1 MRVTLQPTTWPAR
14 LRSRDGL
21 YALLIVLSLAFAL
34 LHAGPLNGS
43 PAALALTVLFQLYL
57 PGWLLA
63 RALGRHSAPHPI
75 SRFAWTL
82 AGGLGLTILLGGL
95 FRLLWLPVPAYLL
108 ALHIIMLALVFIPPR
123 PAPESPPWRLTR
135 RALPLYL
142 LVAAACLMNLYISSL
157 SWARFVG
164 YEDQAIFISL
174 SDWLAYNPGEFPN
187 GLPLR
192 ARQVGVFN
200 GDTRMDSDGWT
211 YSHAAWLWTSG
222 RAAAQ
227 LGWFDLNALFVWVA
241 PLAVFALAYELTRRE
256 QAAALSAGALTLV
269 ALMTLDNLVY
279 SPSYTALGRFTAL
292 QTNTLRQFALTIMLP
307 LALLVALTYLRDRRR
322 LDALPVALTGTALA
336 LLHPIVVTLYLM
348 AVGGTAALSWLAQ
361 PTRKHLRDLL
371 PLAAALLLV
380 LVVPFAQRY
389 ARYGLAPSP
398 DSRAPDISE
407 IEDEDVELAAS
418 SAFLIVRDAPLVGT
432 TYIRSPASLAYHPV
446 ITLAIL
452 LGLVAV
458 VRWRRSL
465 AARYVFVTTALLLVI
480 SFVPGVTAA
489 VNAFMATVGLLLT
502 IFLLPVP
509 IILGV
514 SLDAALH
521 ALERA
526 LPVMRRGLP
535 LAVSVV
541 MMAWAGALWFE
552 PFPIPASARDQQA
565 AYYQTQAQRHT
576 IPAHHRL
583 IAALKAVLPRTSVL
597 TVPVDVANLVIED
610 ISGTLMTGGRRNRN
624 IAYAG
629 DRRFLTESTPPAPWL
644 DEADLAFLAEFG
656 LTHLVLE
663 ADDTRLPQ
671 LLLQPERFEPL
682 GAAAGYVMFAVRPGI
697 EADELDALFGRM
709 NARYGELTAPRWQ
722 KEGFFLARP
731 GDAAWAEL
739 AADWERRLAEQPD
752 DRTRLGLAFS
762 YLMLGDDAKALP
774 LWAALH
780 DDYPAVA
787 LYADALAF
795 SLRESGSPEAGADVL
810 RGQLTSSDEAAR
822 VLAARS
828 LLTGAFVYLLDEPGL
843 EAAIGVTEAA
853 PDTWEQLA
861 VFDQPDAQR
870 RRAALMMLA
879 GRWTTAENWLAGI
892 PEVRRAPQDVVA
904 AAALALAQGQVEA
917 ALAILEPATDPDWVA
932 AKLRLHPD
940 RWSDNLAAQSYYLLQ
955 GERARRDGRLNDAE
969 AAYRQAIAWG
979 ADEAGKAFLEG
990 AADNTAVPQ
999 PVSLLAMADA
1009 RALYVMQPEVRYG
1022 ADETGLTV
1030 IATFGSPQP
1039 RLAYPVRSWLAQVI
1053 SPDGQ
1058 TVYAEVEVPASFVDG
1073 AMNRAPLDLRLDL
1086 ADVPPLT
1093 PALAYLQARYDAAIT
1108 SAPVTADVVL
1118 NRPESAVVPPEAE
1131 DVNRRFGENITLLAY
1146 TEQRSEDGLS
1156 LTLYWQADQP
1166 LEDDYHVFVHVI
1178 GADGQIAAQRDRRP
1192 VDDRYPTQFWRTE
1205 TVIADTYV
1213 FDEAL
1218 AVGAY
1223 AVRAGLYRLEDA
1235 ARLPVMPADARVQDD
1250 SLLLFEF
1257 EIP

>member
-14 LRSRDGL
+14 LRLRDSL

-34 LHAGPLNGS
+34 LQAGPLNGS
-43 PAALALTVLFQLYL
+43 PAALALTVLVQLYL
-57 PGWLLA
+57 PGWLLI
-63 RALGRHSAPHPI
+63 RALGRQSTPHPI

-82 AGGLGLTILLGGL
+82 AAGLGLTIPLGGL

-108 ALHIIMLALVFIPPR
+108 ALHLIMLALVFFPPR
-123 PAPESPPWRLTR
+123 RAPESPSWRLSR

-142 LVAAACLMNLYISSL
+142 LVAAACLMNLFVSSL
-157 SWARFVG
+157 SWARFIG

-192 ARQVGVFN
+192 ARQVGVFD

-211 YSHAAWLWTSG
+211 YSHAAWIWTSG
-222 RAAAQ
+222 IPAAQ
-227 LGWFDLNALFVWVA
+227 LGWFDLNALFVWVG

-256 QAAALSAGALTLV
+256 QAAAFSAGALMLV

-279 SPSYTALGRFTAL
+279 SPAYTALGRFTAL
-292 QTNTLRQFALTIMLP
+292 QTNTLRQFSLTIMLP

-348 AVGGTAALSWLAQ
+348 AVGGTAALSWLAL

-380 LVVPFAQRY
+380 LVVPFVQRY
-389 ARYGLAPSP
+389 ARYGFTLSR
-398 DSRAPDISE
+398 DNRAPDLSE

-418 SAFLIVRDAPLVGT
+418 SAFLIVRDVPLVGT
-432 TYIRSPASLAYHPV
+432 TYIRSPASVAYHPV
-446 ITLAIL
+446 ITLTIL
-452 LGLVAV
+452 LGLAAV

-502 IFLLPVP
+502 VFLLPVP
-509 IILGV
+509 LILGLA
-514 SLDAALH
+514 LDVVARAF
-521 ALERA
+521 ERA
-526 LPVMRRGLP
+526 LPVTRRGLP

-552 PFPIPASARDQQA
+552 PFPLPASARDQQA

-583 IAALKAVLPRTSVL
+583 ITALKDVLPRTSVL

-610 ISGTLMTGGRRNRN
+610 ISGTLVTGGRRNRN
-624 IAYAG
+624 TAYAG

-644 DEADLAFLAEFG
+644 DETDLAFLAEFG
-656 LTHLVLE
+656 VTHLVLE

-682 GAAAGYVMFAVRPGI
+682 GSAAGYLIFGVRPGI
-697 EADELDALFGRM
+697 EADETDALFGRM
-709 NARYGELTAPRWQ
+709 NAHYGELGAPRW
-722 KEGFFLARP
+722 ERDGFFLARP
-731 GDAAWAEL
+731 GDVAWAEL
-739 AADWERRLAEQPD
+739 TADWERRLAEQPD
-752 DRTRLGLAFS
+752 DRARLGLAFS
-762 YLMLGDDAKALP
+762 YLMLGEDAKALP

-780 DDYPAVA
+780 DDYPAVT
-787 LYADALAF
+787 LYADALAYT
-795 SLRESGSPEAGADVL
+795 LRESGSLEAGADVL
-810 RGQLTSSDEAAR
+810 RGQLTSEDETAR

-843 EAAIGVTEAA
+843 DAAIGVTEAA
-853 PDTWEQLA
+853 PDTWQQLA

-870 RRAALMMLA
+870 RRAALLMFA
-879 GRWTTAENWLAGI
+879 GRWMTAETWLEGI

-904 AAALALAQGQVEA
+904 LAALALAQGQVER
-917 ALAILEPATDPDWVA
+917 ALSILEPAADPDWLA
-932 AKLRLHPD
+932 AKLRLHLD

-955 GERARRDGRLNDAE
+955 GELARRDGRLTDAE
-969 AAYRQAIAWG
+969 AAYRQAVTWG
-979 ADEAGKAFLEG
+979 ADEAGNAFLAG
-990 AADNTAVPQ
+990 AADAADAPQ

-1022 ADETGLTV
+1022 ADETSLTV
-1030 IATFGSPQP
+1030 IASYGSPQP

-1058 TVYAEVEVPASFVDG
+1058 TVYGGVEVQASFVDG
-1073 AMNRAPLDLRLDL
+1073 LPVRAPITLTLDL
-1086 ADVPPLT
+1086 AGVPPLT
-1093 PALAYLQARYDAAIT
+1093 PALVYLQARHDAAIT

-1131 DVNRRFGENITLLAY
+1131 DANRRFGAAISLLAY
-1146 TEQRSEDGLS
+1146 TEQQAEDGLS
-1156 LTLYWQADQP
+1156 LTLYWQTDQP

-1178 GADGQIAAQRDRRP
+1178 GADGQIAAQRDHRP
-1192 VDDRYPTQFWRTE
+1192 VDGRYPTQFWRTE

-1218 AVGAY
+1218 AAGEY

-1235 ARLPVMPADARVQDD
+1235 ARQPVTPADARVQDD

-1257 EIP
+1257 EVP